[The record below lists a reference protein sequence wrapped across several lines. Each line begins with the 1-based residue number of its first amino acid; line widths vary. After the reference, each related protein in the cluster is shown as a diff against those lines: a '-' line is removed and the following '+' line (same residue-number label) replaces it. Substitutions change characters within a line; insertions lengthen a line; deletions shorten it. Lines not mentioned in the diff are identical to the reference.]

1 MENHKLVMPEHLNHY
16 GFLFGGTLLK
26 WVDEYAY
33 IAAAMEYPDS
43 SFVTI
48 GMDKVEFRKSVRQG
62 TILIFL
68 VEPISRGNTSLKYSV
83 HVYRGD
89 TSEYDNLIF
98 STSVTFVRIDEE
110 GRKIPLPPPTNPAT

>member
-1 MENHKLVMPEHLNHY
+1 MPEHLNHY

-33 IAAAMEYPDS
+33 IAAAMEYQGS
-43 SFVTI
+43 NFVTI
-48 GMDKVEFRKSVRQG
+48 GMDHVEFRKSVRQG

-68 VEPISRGNTSLKYSV
+68 VEPIDRGNTSVQYSV

-98 STSVTFVRIDEE
+98 STTVTFVHVDAE
-110 GRKIPLPPPTNPAT
+110 GRKKPLPPPVNPSIK

>member
-16 GFLFGGTLLK
+16 GFLFGGNLLK

-33 IAAAMEYPDS
+33 IAAAMEYPGS
-43 SFVTI
+43 NFVTI

-68 VEPISRGNTSLKYSV
+68 VEPVSRGKTSLRYSV
-83 HVYRGD
+83 YVYRGD
-89 TSEYDNLIF
+89 TNEYDNLIF
-98 STSVTFVRIDEE
+98 SNTVSFVHVDEE
-110 GRKIPLPPPTNPAT
+110 GRKKTLPPLLNPTT

>member
-1 MENHKLVMPEHLNHY
+1 MPGHLNHY

-33 IAAAMEYPDS
+33 IAAAMEYPGS
-43 SFVTI
+43 NFVTI

-62 TILIFL
+62 TILIFM
-68 VEPISRGNTSLKYSV
+68 VEPISRGKTSLQYSV

-98 STSVTFVRIDEE
+98 STTVAFVRIDEE
-110 GRKIPLPPPTNPAT
+110 GRKIPLPPSTN

>member
-43 SFVTI
+43 NFVTI
-48 GMDKVEFRKSVRQG
+48 GMDKVEFRKSVREG

-68 VEPISRGNTSLKYSV
+68 VDPIGRGKTSLQYSV
-83 HVYRGD
+83 YVYRGD
-89 TSEYDNLIF
+89 SLEYDNLIF
-98 STSVTFVRIDEE
+98 STTVTFVHVD
-110 GRKIPLPPPTNPAT
+110 GDGKKKPLPPSV

>member
-16 GFLFGGTLLK
+16 GFLFGGNLLK

-33 IAAAMEYPDS
+33 IAAAMEYPGS
-43 SFVTI
+43 NFVTI
-48 GMDKVEFRKSVRQG
+48 GMDRVEFRRSVRQG

-68 VEPISRGNTSLKYSV
+68 VDPISRGRTSLQYSV

-98 STSVTFVRIDEE
+98 STTVAFVRVDQD
-110 GRKIPLPPPTNPAT
+110 GKKILLPPQSTSSL

>member
-1 MENHKLVMPEHLNHY
+1 MPEHLNHY

-33 IAAAMEYPDS
+33 IAAAMEYPGS
-43 SFVTI
+43 NFVTI
-48 GMDKVEFRKSVRQG
+48 GMDHVEFRKSVRQG

-68 VEPISRGNTSLKYSV
+68 VEPIDRGNTSVQYSV

-98 STSVTFVRIDEE
+98 STTVTFVHVDAE
-110 GRKIPLPPPTNPAT
+110 GRKKPLPPPANPAIK